1 MTATATMSGVLTP
14 VVTPFDD
21 DLKPDAA
28 RLLKQCQWLQSNN
41 CGLAIFGTNS
51 EGNSMSTAER
61 IMLME
66 ALVEGGINAA
76 ELMPGTGCCAL
87 TDSIELS
94 KRAVEL
100 GCGGVL
106 MLPPFYYKGADDDAL
121 YRSYAEVIQRVGD
134 DKLKIYLYHIPQVS
148 NVPITLTLIE
158 KLVKDFPDTVVG
170 IKDSS
175 GDWSNT
181 KAMLDNFPG
190 FGVFAGSETF
200 LLQNMR
206 NGGVGCI
213 SATANINPGAIHTLY
228 ETWQNDD
235 ADDQQ
240 ARLDTVRGVFE
251 GFPMIPAMK
260 AAIAHF
266 AGDGVWKNVRPPLM
280 NLPDDATNKLLADLD
295 RISFKIEGV

>member
-61 IMLME
+61 IALME
-66 ALVEGGINAA
+66 ALVGGGIDAA
-76 ELMPGTGCCAL
+76 QLMPGTGCCAL
-87 TDSIELS
+87 TDSVELS
-94 KRAVEL
+94 KRATDL

-121 YRSYAEVIQRVGD
+121 YRSYAEIIQRVGD

-148 NVPITLTLIE
+148 NVPITLSLIE

-213 SATANINPGAIHTLY
+213 SATANINPGAIHALY

-280 NLPDDATNKLLADLD
+280 NLPDDATNKLLAELD

>member
-1 MTATATMSGVLTP
+1 MTAPATMTGVLTP

-51 EGNSMSTAER
+51 EGNSMSTGER

-66 ALVEGGINAA
+66 ALVEGGIDAA
-76 ELMPGTGCCAL
+76 QLMPGTGCCAL
-87 TDSIELS
+87 TDSVELS
-94 KRAVEL
+94 KRATDL

-213 SATANINPGAIHTLY
+213 SATANINPGAIHNLY
-228 ETWQNDD
+228 ATWQNDD

-280 NLPDDATNKLLADLD
+280 NLPDDATNKLLAELD

>member
-61 IMLME
+61 IALME
-66 ALVEGGINAA
+66 ALVGGGIDAA
-76 ELMPGTGCCAL
+76 QLMPGTGCCAL
-87 TDSIELS
+87 TDSVELS
-94 KRAVEL
+94 KRAVDL

-121 YRSYAEVIQRVGD
+121 YRSYAEIIQRVGD

-181 KAMLDNFPG
+181 KAMLDTFPG

-213 SATANINPGAIHTLY
+213 SATANINPGAIHNLY

-280 NLPDDATNKLLADLD
+280 NLPDDATNKLLAELD

>member
-28 RLLKQCQWLQSNN
+28 RLLKQCQWLQSSN

-66 ALVEGGINAA
+66 ALVEGGVDAA
-76 ELMPGTGCCAL
+76 QLMPGTGCCAL
-87 TDSIELS
+87 TDSVELS

-121 YRSYAEVIQRVGD
+121 YRSYAEIIQRVGD
-134 DKLKIYLYHIPQVS
+134 DRLKIYLYHIPQVS

-213 SATANINPGAIHTLY
+213 SATANINPGAIHNLY
-228 ETWQNDD
+228 KTWQNAD

-280 NLPDDATNKLLADLD
+280 NLPADATNKLLENLD

>member
-66 ALVEGGINAA
+66 ALVGGGIDAA
-76 ELMPGTGCCAL
+76 QLMPGTGCCAL
-87 TDSIELS
+87 TDSVELS
-94 KRAVEL
+94 KRATEL

-121 YRSYAEVIQRVGD
+121 YRSYAEIIQRVGD

-213 SATANINPGAIHTLY
+213 SATANINPGAIHALY

>member
-1 MTATATMSGVLTP
+1 MTAPATMTGVLTP

-66 ALVEGGINAA
+66 ALVDGGIDAA

-87 TDSIELS
+87 TDSVELS
-94 KRAVEL
+94 KRATDL

-121 YRSYAEVIQRVGD
+121 YRSYAEIIQRVGD

-213 SATANINPGAIHTLY
+213 SATANINPGAIHALY
-228 ETWQNDD
+228 ATWQNDD

-240 ARLDTVRGVFE
+240 ARLDEVRGVFE

-280 NLPDDATNKLLADLD
+280 NLPDDATNKLLAELD

>member
-87 TDSIELS
+87 TDSVELS

-121 YRSYAEVIQRVGD
+121 YRSYAEIIQRVGD

-148 NVPITLTLIE
+148 NVPITLSLIE

-213 SATANINPGAIHTLY
+213 SATANINPGAIHALY

-280 NLPDDATNKLLADLD
+280 NLPDDSTNKLLAELD

>member
-61 IMLME
+61 IALME
-66 ALVEGGINAA
+66 ALVGGGIDAA
-76 ELMPGTGCCAL
+76 QLMPGTGCCAL
-87 TDSIELS
+87 TDSVELS
-94 KRAVEL
+94 KRATDL

-121 YRSYAEVIQRVGD
+121 YRSYAEIIQRVGD

-213 SATANINPGAIHTLY
+213 SATANINPGAIHNLY
-228 ETWQNDD
+228 ATWQNDD

-280 NLPDDATNKLLADLD
+280 NLPDDATNKLLAELD

>member
-51 EGNSMSTAER
+51 EGNSMSAAER
-61 IMLME
+61 IALME
-66 ALVEGGINAA
+66 ALVGGGIDAA
-76 ELMPGTGCCAL
+76 QLMPGTGCCAL
-87 TDSIELS
+87 TDSVELS

-121 YRSYAEVIQRVGD
+121 YRSYAEIIQRVGD

-181 KAMLDNFPG
+181 KAMLDSFPG

-213 SATANINPGAIHTLY
+213 SATANINPGAIHNLY

-280 NLPDDATNKLLADLD
+280 NLSDEATNKLLENLD

>member
-61 IMLME
+61 IALME
-66 ALVEGGINAA
+66 ALVGGGIDAA
-76 ELMPGTGCCAL
+76 QLMPGTGCCAL
-87 TDSIELS
+87 TDSVELS

-121 YRSYAEVIQRVGD
+121 YRSYAEIIQRVGD

-181 KAMLDNFPG
+181 KAMLDSFPG

-213 SATANINPGAIHTLY
+213 SATANINPGAIHNLY

-280 NLPDDATNKLLADLD
+280 NLSDEATNKLLENLD

>member
-61 IMLME
+61 IALME
-66 ALVEGGINAA
+66 ALVGGGIDAA
-76 ELMPGTGCCAL
+76 QLMPGTGCCAL
-87 TDSIELS
+87 TDSVELS

-121 YRSYAEVIQRVGD
+121 YRSYAEIIQRVGD

-148 NVPITLTLIE
+148 NVPITLSLIE

-181 KAMLDNFPG
+181 KAMLDTFPG

-213 SATANINPGAIHTLY
+213 SATANINPGAIHNLY

-280 NLPDDATNKLLADLD
+280 NLPDDATNELLANLD

>member
-28 RLLKQCQWLQSNN
+28 RLLKQCKWLQSNN

-51 EGNSMSTAER
+51 EGNSMSTGER

-87 TDSIELS
+87 TDSVELS
-94 KRAVEL
+94 KRATDL

-121 YRSYAEVIQRVGD
+121 YRSYAEIIQRVGD

-213 SATANINPGAIHTLY
+213 SATANINPGAIHNLY

-280 NLPDDATNKLLADLD
+280 NLPDDATNKLLAELD

>member
-51 EGNSMSTAER
+51 EGNSMSTGER

-66 ALVEGGINAA
+66 ALVEGGVDAA
-76 ELMPGTGCCAL
+76 QLMPGTGCCAL

-94 KRAVEL
+94 KRATDL

-121 YRSYAEVIQRVGD
+121 YRSYAEIIQRVGD

-213 SATANINPGAIHTLY
+213 SATANINPGAIHDLY
-228 ETWQNDD
+228 ATWQNDD

-240 ARLDTVRGVFE
+240 ARLDEVRGVFE

-280 NLPDDATNKLLADLD
+280 NLPEDATNKLLGELD

>member
-61 IMLME
+61 IALME
-66 ALVEGGINAA
+66 ALVGGGIDAA
-76 ELMPGTGCCAL
+76 QLMPGTGCCAL
-87 TDSIELS
+87 TDSVELS
-94 KRAVEL
+94 KRAVDL

-121 YRSYAEVIQRVGD
+121 YRSYAEIIQRVGD

-213 SATANINPGAIHTLY
+213 SATANINPGAIHALY

>member
-1 MTATATMSGVLTP
+1 MTAPATMTGVLTP

-61 IMLME
+61 IALME
-66 ALVEGGINAA
+66 ALVGGGIDPAQ
-76 ELMPGTGCCAL
+76 LMPGTGCCAL
-87 TDSIELS
+87 TDSVELS
-94 KRAVEL
+94 KRATDL

-213 SATANINPGAIHTLY
+213 SATANINPGAIHNLY
-228 ETWQNDD
+228 ATWQNDD

-280 NLPDDATNKLLADLD
+280 NLPDDATNKLLAELD

>member
-28 RLLKQCQWLQSNN
+28 RLLKQCQWLLSNN

-61 IMLME
+61 IALME
-66 ALVEGGINAA
+66 ALVGGGIDAA
-76 ELMPGTGCCAL
+76 QLMPGTGCCAL
-87 TDSIELS
+87 TDSVELS

-121 YRSYAEVIQRVGD
+121 YRSYAEIIQRVGD

-148 NVPITLTLIE
+148 NVPITLSLIE

-181 KAMLDNFPG
+181 KAMLDTFPG

-213 SATANINPGAIHTLY
+213 SATANINPGAIHNLY

-280 NLPDDATNKLLADLD
+280 NLSDEATNKLLENLD